1 MLSREI
7 WGGKEAIQ
15 QRTTT
20 SALPPGPASLLL
32 ISFPVRNRSRLL
44 HSCHVGRLWRPRGG
58 SPICAMVIGLGTLG
72 NVEVRRKMDFRSS
85 ALLRVVVIPYS
96 KARRSPSDREEVYSP
111 CDLHHLQVN
120 ASGTVL
126 LRLQRKVRR
135 QQSFVK
141 TRSQPC
147 LKTRSGS
154 RAWRRRVEQTSRRTE
169 DARHTRHTVFTEALS
184 QGECVYSTC
193 RADTMASIFSRRDR
207 VSKIATLT
215 SRLLVA
221 QK

>member
-1 MLSREI
+1 MSREI
-7 WGGKEAIQ
+7 WEGKEAIQ

-58 SPICAMVIGLGTLG
+58 SPMVIGLGTLG

-126 LRLQRKVRR
+126 LKLQRKVRR

-154 RAWRRRVEQTSRRTE
+154 RAWREQTLRKTE